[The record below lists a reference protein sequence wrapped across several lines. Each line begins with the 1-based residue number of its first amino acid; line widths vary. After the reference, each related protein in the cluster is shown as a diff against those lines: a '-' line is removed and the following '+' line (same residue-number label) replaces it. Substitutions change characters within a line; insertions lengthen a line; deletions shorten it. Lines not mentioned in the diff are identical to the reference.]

1 MNMKSINKP
10 VNMLLTNKYVL
21 YATLFFSITNVL
33 GYFSL
38 QDFESLTLFILVG
51 FLTSYFSK
59 NMIIILLTAMVTTN
73 FILGAKITREFM
85 AGMSLQKTSLA
96 SSKVKGETITGVE
109 LKNKKKA
116 LFENMS
122 NMKEGSTDDDAAVGG
137 GDNDIDYDKSIN
149 ESYKNLEK
157 LIGGDGMSNLTRD
170 TTALMDRQK
179 QLADSMKTL
188 EPMLNNAKD
197 MLKGF
202 DMKNIEGLSKMV
214 KSLGHGMGGS
224 K

>member
-1 MNMKSINKP
+1 MNMKSINKS

-33 GYFSL
+33 GYFSI

-73 FILGAKITREFM
+73 FLLGAKITREFM
-85 AGMSLQKTSLA
+85 AGMNLQKTSLA
-96 SSKVKGETITGVE
+96 TSKVEGETITGVE

-122 NMKEGSTDDDAAVGG
+122 NMKEGTEDDAAVGG

-157 LIGGDGMSNLTRD
+157 LIGGDGMSNLTKD
-170 TTALMDRQK
+170 TEGLMNRQK
-179 QLADSMKTL
+179 QLAESMKTL

>member
-1 MNMKSINKP
+1 MNMKSVNKT
-10 VNMLLTNKYVL
+10 VNKLLTNKYVL
-21 YATLFFSITNVL
+21 YATLFFAITNVL

-38 QDFESLTLFILVG
+38 QDFESITLFVLVG

-59 NMIIILLTAMVTTN
+59 NMIIILLTAMITTN
-73 FILGAKITREFM
+73 FLLGAKVTKEFM
-85 AGMSLQKTSLA
+85 AGMGLQKTTLA
-96 SSKVKGETITGVE
+96 SSKIPKETITGVE

-122 NMKEGSTDDDAAVGG
+122 NMKGGDSEDDAAVGG
-137 GDNDIDYDKSIN
+137 DSDINYDKSIK
-149 ESYKNLEK
+149 ESYEHLDK
-157 LIGGDGMSNLTRD
+157 LIGGEGMNNLTKD
-170 TTALMDRQK
+170 TMQLMDRQK
-179 QLADSMKTL
+179 QLAESMKTL

-214 KSLGHGMGGS
+214 KSLGHGMGATE
-224 K
+224 